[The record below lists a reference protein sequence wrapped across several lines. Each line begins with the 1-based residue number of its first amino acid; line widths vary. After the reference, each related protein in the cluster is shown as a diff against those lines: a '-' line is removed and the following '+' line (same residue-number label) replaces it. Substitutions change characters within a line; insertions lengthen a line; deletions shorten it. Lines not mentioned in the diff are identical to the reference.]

1 VPVLQV
7 IGDRPGAGKTCLIGA
22 LLSHLAVVGQV
33 AGYYRP
39 FSASPQA
46 DPDVAFFARHLPA
59 VDSGAPGVPA
69 PQPLARI
76 PGAGPDLAEAVGQEV
91 EDTVAALEAATQL
104 VLVEGPDLNPT
115 GGPPAILPGRP
126 LSAAAESSLAGELA
140 ARLEARVLLVFHY
153 ASGLTA
159 SEVAQASI
167 PFGRRLAGIV
177 INGVTRHRWQ
187 QTQSL
192 SGRTQHG
199 LLAELKAQGLPV
211 LGALPEDR
219 AMLAVTVPQVADHL
233 AGRFVEEPT
242 QEPAG
247 DDAWVERFLIG
258 GNIMD
263 SGSIYFGRLP
273 NQGVITR
280 AARPDIQLASLT
292 PNTRC
297 LVLTGGEEPTEYVR
311 VEARQREVPLILV
324 PGDTLTT
331 AAALDGLLARANPY
345 SQHKLERFGQLMREH
360 LELGALLHGL

>member
-1 VPVLQV
+1 MPVLQV

-22 LLSHLAVVGQV
+22 LLSRLAGEGKV

-59 VDSGAPGVPA
+59 VDSGAPAVPA

-76 PGAGPDLAEAVGQEV
+76 PGPGPDLAEAVGQEI
-91 EDTVAALEAATQL
+91 EDTVAGLEAATQL
-104 VLVEGPDLNPT
+104 VLMEGPDLSPAS
-115 GGPPAILPGRP
+115 GPPAT
-126 LSAAAESSLAGELA
+126 LAGELS
-140 ARLEARVLLVFHY
+140 ARLESRVLLVFRY
-153 ASGLTA
+153 APGLTA
-159 SEVAQASI
+159 AQVAQASI
-167 PFGRRLAGIV
+167 SFGRRLAGIV
-177 INGVTRHRWQ
+177 INGVTRHRWGQ
-187 QTQSL
+187 A
-192 SGRTQHG
+192 HKG
-199 LLAELKAQGLPV
+199 LVAELKAQGLPV

-219 AMLAVTVPQVADHL
+219 AMLAVTVQQVADHL
-233 AGRFVEEPT
+233 AGRFVQE
-242 QEPAG
+242 QEPG
-247 DDAWVERFLIG
+247 GGDAWVERFLIG

-273 NQGVITR
+273 NQAVITR

-297 LVLTGGEEPTEYVR
+297 LVLTGGEDPTEYIQ
-311 VEARQREVPLILV
+311 VEARQRDVPLILV

-345 SQHKLERFGQLMREH
+345 SPHKLERFGQLMQEH
-360 LELGALLHGL
+360 LELGTLLHGV